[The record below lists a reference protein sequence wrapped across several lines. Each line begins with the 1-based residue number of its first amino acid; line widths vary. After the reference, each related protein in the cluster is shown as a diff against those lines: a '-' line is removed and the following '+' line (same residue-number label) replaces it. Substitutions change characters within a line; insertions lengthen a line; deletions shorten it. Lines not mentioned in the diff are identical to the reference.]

1 MFELLR
7 KNIEKHIQITDEE
20 FEQFCANFQSRKVKK
35 KDFLLRAGEICRY
48 EGFVT
53 KGCFKVY
60 YLDEN
65 GSEQILYFATEDW
78 WATDID
84 SFTNQVPAILNIEA
98 LEDCEV
104 LCINKPDKDIL
115 YQQLTKVEKLFRIM
129 NQRTLVSFQRRV
141 ISSIGK
147 TAAQRY
153 IGFVEKYPDLE
164 ERLTQLQVAA
174 YLGITHEF
182 LNKIR
187 KKLSQS

>member
-1 MFELLR
+1 MFELLH
-7 KNIEKHIQITDEE
+7 KNIAKHIQLTAEE
-20 FEQFCANFQSRKVKK
+20 LEQFCANFHLRKFRKK
-35 KDFLLRAGEICRY
+35 EFLVRAGEICRY
-48 EGFVT
+48 EAFVI

-65 GSEQILYFATEDW
+65 GSEQIIYFAVEDW

-84 SFTNQVPAILNIEA
+84 SFTNQVPALLNIEA

-104 LCINKPDKDIL
+104 LCINKPDKDLL
-115 YQQLTKVEKLFRIM
+115 YQELAQVEKLFRIM
-129 NQRTLVSFQRRV
+129 NQRTLVAFQRRV

-147 TAAQRY
+147 TAENRY
-153 IGFVEKYPDLE
+153 LEFMEKYPQLE
-164 ERLTQLQVAA
+164 ERLTQLQIAA

-187 KKLSQS
+187 KKLSH

>member
-1 MFELLR
+1 MFSLLHQ
-7 KNIEKHIQITDEE
+7 NIAKHIQLTAEE
-20 FEQFCANFQSRKVKK
+20 FEQFYADFHLRKFRKK
-35 KDFLLRAGEICRY
+35 EFLLRAGEVCRY
-48 EGFVT
+48 EAFVV

-65 GSEQILYFATEDW
+65 GSEQIIYFAVEDW

-84 SFTNQVPAILNIEA
+84 SFTNQVPAILTIEA
-98 LEDCEV
+98 LEDCEA
-104 LCINKPDKDIL
+104 LCINKPDKDLL
-115 YQQLTKVEKLFRIM
+115 YQHLPQVEKLFRIM

-147 TAAQRY
+147 TAEQRY
-153 IGFVEKYPDLE
+153 LEFTEKYPQLE
-164 ERLTQLQVAA
+164 ERLTQLQIAA

-187 KKLSQS
+187 KKLSH